1 MPELM
6 LCTSSRIH
14 PKIRRLKN
22 KLGAEGV
29 LALYNLWCFCKEY
42 RKDGHLTGME
52 DQDISEAA
60 DYEGDNETFVQVL
73 VDLRLLDANG
83 GVFAVHGWNK
93 YNLVKPKKQSGAKA
107 LPSVKA
113 PESLGGKY
121 TPVEEVVSYY
131 RTVHPTRGKMIVPGH
146 SDWKK
151 VRKRLKEGYSVDDLK
166 KAIDGNKLCPWHQKV
181 PAGHSIEF
189 IFRNTSK
196 IEGFIER
203 ASDPE
208 QYNEVTQIGH
218 HKGSEDFGDGDQ
230 AARF

>member
-52 DQDISEAA
+52 DHDISEAA
-60 DYEGDNETFVQVL
+60 DYDGDNETFVKVL
-73 VDLRLLDANG
+73 VNLKLLDADG
-83 GVFAVHGWNK
+83 GVFTVHGWNK
-93 YNLVKPKKQSGAKA
+93 YNLSKTTDQKKTTRASDS
-107 LPSVKA
+107 SVIS
-113 PESLGGKY
+113 ESI
-121 TPVEEVVSYY
+121 VSVVGYY
-131 RTVHPTRGKMIVPGH
+131 RTVHPTRGKKIVPG
-146 SDWKK
+146 SADWKRI
-151 VRKRLKEGYSVDDLK
+151 RKRIKEGYSLDELK
-166 KAIDGNKLCPWHQKV
+166 KAIDGNKECPWHQKV
-181 PAGHSIEF
+181 PSGHSVEY
-189 IFRNTSK
+189 IFRNQSK

-203 ASDPE
+203 ASNPE
-208 QYNEVTQIGH
+208 QYVEQAQIGH
-218 HKGSEDFGDGDQ
+218 HPGSEEFSDGDQ

>member
-52 DQDISEAA
+52 DHDISEAA
-60 DYEGDNETFVQVL
+60 DYEGDNETFVKVL
-73 VDLRLLDANG
+73 VDLRLLDAEG
-83 GVFAVHGWNK
+83 GVFTVHGWNK
-93 YNLVKPKKQSGAKA
+93 YNLGKPKKQRSSKA
-107 LPSVKA
+107 SPSA
-113 PESLGGKY
+113 DASESLGREY
-121 TPVEEVVSYY
+121 TPVAEVVSYY
-131 RTVHPTRGKMIVPGH
+131 KTVHPTRGKHIKPG
-146 SDWKK
+146 SADWK
-151 VRKRLKEGYSVDDLK
+151 RIRRWLKEGYSLDRLK
-166 KAIDGNKLCPWHQKV
+166 KAIDGNKMCPWHQGV
-181 PAGHSIEF
+181 PGGHTLEYIL
-189 IFRNTSK
+189 RNSTK

-203 ASDPE
+203 ASNPD
-208 QYNEVTQIGH
+208 QYEKQEQIGH
-218 HKGSEDFGDGDQ
+218 HKGSEDFRDGDQ